1 MESKDEK
8 HNNIINNSLKIK
20 SDTKNKEDIMK
31 KSNKLDF
38 KRDKKV
44 NINLNLHDFN
54 KRSYSCKI
62 NP

>member
-44 NINLNLHDFN
+44 NINLNLFDFN